1 MSTTHSSVIDFILAG
16 LAQSFNC
23 HSSSCFLEYLVMVVG
38 NMGMILLTT
47 ISLGLY
53 SPVYYFL
60 SHLSSIDFLYSS
72 VITPKMLVN
81 FMSERNIISFLE
93 CMTQLYF
100 FLIFVIAEG
109 YLLMPWHM
117 TVMLLFVDL

>member
-1 MSTTHSSVIDFILAG
+1 
-16 LAQSFNC
+16 
-23 HSSSCFLEYLVMVVG
+23 LEYLVMVVG

-81 FMSERNIISFLE
+81 FVLE
-93 CMTQLYF
+93 K
-100 FLIFVIAEG
+100 
-109 YLLMPWHM
+109 
-117 TVMLLFVDL
+117 